1 MRPHTYLL
9 TGATR
14 PGRLGYQ
21 IALRFLEE
29 GDRLVL
35 SVHRQESDL
44 PDRFPGQVRTC
55 HADFADPSC
64 MERLLD
70 EAGPTDGIVNAASE
84 FLPTG
89 FQQTMAD
96 DLRRSLDI
104 HVVAPFLLAQGYAA
118 RGKGSS
124 IVHILDSYAL
134 AGKGGRVAYRLAKSA
149 LAEEVRLLAPVLAPR
164 IRINAVAPGMV
175 IPSPGEEEFAKREAA
190 SSPLGKLATVEDVF
204 QAVRY
209 LLGAVSVTGQT
220 IFVDSGAFLR

>member
-14 PGRLGYQ
+14 QGRLGYQ
-21 IALRFLEE
+21 IALRFLEA
-29 GDRLVL
+29 GDNLVL
-35 SVHRQESDL
+35 AVHQSESDL
-44 PDRFPGQVRTC
+44 PDRFPGQARTC
-55 HADFADPSC
+55 HADFSDPSC
-64 MERLLD
+64 VMRVLD

-84 FLPTG
+84 FLSAR
-89 FQQTMAD
+89 FQQTTVG

-104 HVVAPFLLAQGYAA
+104 HVVTPFLLAQGYAA
-118 RGKGSS
+118 RGAGSS

-134 AGKGGRVAYRLAKSA
+134 AGKDGREAYRLAKSA
-149 LAEEVRLLAPVLAPR
+149 LAEEIRLLAPVLAPR
-164 IRINAVAPGMV
+164 IRINGVAPGMI
-175 IPSPGEEEFAKREAA
+175 IPSPGEEEFARREEA
-190 SSPLGKLATVEDVF
+190 SSPLRKLATVDDVY